1 MSCLSSL
8 VAPAGRGSASRLERA
23 DPNPGRQIRPAVV
36 TARECRP
43 LGMIETQGVSHGRSH
58 WAASPSWPAARQP
71 SRATRQQ
78 PPSRHRARQS
88 RSLPGPVPP
97 PLGLR
102 HRPRRGA
109 KERYGPGPGSGLVGP
124 VARWRSHGRAAS
136 AGHDG
141 RRARWIG
148 LAARLAS
155 RSFKVSGIYVAGVS
169 DGTKCGPKNRPGSG
183 PARLIRLAEG
193 RRSLRAL
200 DGCRGGGQC

>member
-1 MSCLSSL
+1 M
-8 VAPAGRGSASRLERA
+8 
-23 DPNPGRQIRPAVV
+23 
-36 TARECRP
+36 
-43 LGMIETQGVSHGRSH
+43 
-58 WAASPSWPAARQP
+58 
-71 SRATRQQ
+71 
-78 PPSRHRARQS
+78 
-88 RSLPGPVPP
+88 
-97 PLGLR
+97 
-102 HRPRRGA
+102 
-109 KERYGPGPGSGLVGP
+109 GP

-200 DGCRGGGQC
+200 DGCRGGGSANEAATADRLQLRSVGLGISC